1 MKLESKN
8 VQFKSDLLI
17 DKMPTKYNPVER
29 IKVKMISLA
38 LKLAEESVPV
48 LVLFQHAGKVK
59 TYGSKNILEVVQDI
73 LLEDNN
79 IIGTAVE
86 KDASNLVD
94 NENCDDPMVAYEKVI
109 DENVHP
115 TGNQRRAEF
124 LFKNS
129 GLAPVLE
136 PLPYPLTIMTFQE
149 TIRTLRNNI
158 VHDKVSRSG
167 VGGEVKYGHPDW
179 EPSFWPNHLWKWTDL
194 KRNLKNL
201 TQRDFPGST
210 EMSLLDFYKLC
221 IKESLELQ
229 GQDPETFFS
238 AERTVEEISY
248 RRKSR
253 ACRSA
258 NRNSLL
264 MEERKDALNINET
277 IAMNILGE
285 NDVDDPDGTEQK
297 FNIEEVCVK
306 NIELEEYSNVVPLDN
321 ADNTP
326 NLTEKR
332 KHVDTLDD
340 HPPPNT
346 RRRSVRGSVICYK
359 V

>member
-1 MKLESKN
+1 
-8 VQFKSDLLI
+8 
-17 DKMPTKYNPVER
+17 
-29 IKVKMISLA
+29 MISLA
-38 LKLAEESVPV
+38 LKLAEESVPA

-59 TYGSKNILEVVQDI
+59 TYGSRNILEVVQDM

-79 IIGTAVE
+79 IIDSAVE
-86 KDASNLVD
+86 KDAANLVD
-94 NENCDDPMVAYEKVI
+94 NENCDDPMVVHEKVL
-109 DENVHP
+109 DEYAHP
-115 TGNQRRAEF
+115 AGSQRRAEF

-149 TIRTLRNNI
+149 TVRTLRKNI

-194 KRNLKNL
+194 RRNLKNL
-201 TQRDFPGST
+201 THRDFPGST

-229 GQDPETFFS
+229 GQDPETFYS
-238 AERTVEEISY
+238 SERTVEEIEY

-264 MEERKDALNINET
+264 MEERQVGLRINKT
-277 IAMNILGE
+277 IAI
-285 NDVDDPDGTEQK
+285 
-297 FNIEEVCVK
+297 
-306 NIELEEYSNVVPLDN
+306 
-321 ADNTP
+321 NTP
-326 NLTEKR
+326 GKSDVE
-332 KHVDTLDD
+332 DTDE
-340 HPPPNT
+340 
-346 RRRSVRGSVICYK
+346 
-359 V
+359 